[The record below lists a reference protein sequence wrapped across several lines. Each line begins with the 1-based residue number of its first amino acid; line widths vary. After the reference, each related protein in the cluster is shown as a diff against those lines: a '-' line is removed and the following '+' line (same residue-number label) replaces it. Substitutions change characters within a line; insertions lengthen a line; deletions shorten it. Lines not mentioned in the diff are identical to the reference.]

1 MTTELPIVHIG
12 ILVFPACVGSS
23 AVVPFDVFNIAN
35 AVAGYRPV
43 AEHIRF
49 EAHWVSVDGA
59 PVKTRTGLTFPTE
72 VLADGDYAALLV
84 PGLDLDRPS
93 QMPGVLDGMAR
104 EQAALRGYHAGGGL
118 IAANCSSTF
127 LLAEA
132 GLLEGRR
139 ATTSWWLGKHFR
151 ARYPNVGLD
160 VEELLVLDGSVL
172 TSGGVTAYIDQ
183 ALWLVGHFASD
194 GLRQMT
200 AKVLVAD
207 SHRASQ
213 TPYIEAAVV
222 EDEGHAVIQRARRW
236 LNQHMDQDWK
246 MEELAAYANTSP
258 RTLLRRFQKALGM
271 SPIQYTQQLRVERAK
286 ALLESTRLS
295 LEDITQRCGYV
306 NVSTFS
312 TVFKRWAQVT
322 PREYRSRFGLR
333 A

>member
-1 MTTELPIVHIG
+1 MDTTLPIINIG
-12 ILVFPACVGSS
+12 ILVFPGCVGSS
-23 AVVPFDVFNIAN
+23 AVAPFDVFNIAN
-35 AVAGYRPV
+35 TVSRFRPV
-43 AEHIRF
+43 AEHVRF
-49 EAHWVSVDGA
+49 EARWVSVDGA
-59 PVKTRTGLTFPTE
+59 TVANRAGLTFPTE
-72 VLADGDYAALLV
+72 VIGKGHYDAVLV
-84 PGLDLDRPS
+84 PGIDVDKPN
-93 QMPGVLDGMAR
+93 QMPAMLDTMAP
-104 EQAALRGYHAGGGL
+104 EQAALRDYHAGGGL

-127 LLAEA
+127 LLAES

-139 ATTSWWLGKHFR
+139 ATTSWWMGKEFR
-151 ARYPNVGLD
+151 ARYPTVGLD
-160 VEELLVLDGSVL
+160 IEELLVLDGNLL

-183 ALWLVGHFASD
+183 ALWLVGHFGSE

-213 TPYIEAAVV
+213 TPYIQAAVV
-222 EDEGHAVIQRARRW
+222 QDEGHAVIQRARRW

-246 MEELAAYANTSP
+246 MDQLAAYANTSE

-295 LEDITQRCGYV
+295 LEDITVRCGYV

-312 TVFKRWAQVT
+312 TVFKRWAQIT

-333 A
+333 N

>member
-1 MTTELPIVHIG
+1 MTGHLTPVRIG
-12 ILVFPACVGSS
+12 ILVFPDCVGSS

-35 AVAGYRPV
+35 TVARYRPA

-49 EAHWVSVDGA
+49 EAQWVSVDGA
-59 PVKTRTGLTFPTE
+59 SVVTRTGLTFPTAR
-72 VLADGDYAALLV
+72 LDAGAYAALLV
-84 PGLDLDRPS
+84 PGLDMDKPS
-93 QMPGVLDGMAR
+93 QMPAVLDSMAR
-104 EQAALRGYHAGGGL
+104 EQAALRAYHAAGGL

-132 GLLEGRR
+132 GLLEGKR
-139 ATTSWWLGKHFR
+139 ATTSWWLNKHFR

-160 VEELLVLDGSVL
+160 IEELLVMDGGLL

-213 TPYIEAAVV
+213 APYIEAAVV
-222 EDEGHAVIQRARRW
+222 EDEGHAVILRARRW
-236 LNQHMDQDWK
+236 LNQHMDQEWN
-246 MEELAAYANTSP
+246 MAQLAAYANTSP

-295 LEDITQRCGYV
+295 LEDITVRCGYA

-312 TVFKRWAQVT
+312 TVFKRWAEVT